1 MINSKFFLKVIY
13 LLIFS
18 ISSYSVFGR
27 CDLDYTPFKRLSGTR
42 PESELSSVKMGSY
55 NVLNLEYSVGKYHTN
70 KETGVRAFRSE
81 HITKDAGQTQAVAK
95 VIKTENLDIV
105 VLEEVEGA
113 RALELFNEKY
123 LDGQYEVFVA
133 RGNDTRGIEIGF
145 LVKKDLPFKVK
156 LATNKNRQYQ
166 NNITSKE
173 ESIFSR
179 DLPALH
185 FWKNSTNGSESPDF
199 VILGNHLKS
208 QRDRKDDI
216 KSRIFRTRQADEI
229 RTIVKEY
236 EADYPG
242 IPVLLAGDF
251 NANIHVE
258 SEFKSLFKDNL
269 MTDSFDL
276 VSPVISSGNRITH
289 TFHPRNGATNN
300 TQLDGILVN
309 KAGKRLI
316 KKARVYRYLDQNG
329 KEVPIP
335 KTFQQREQNPSD
347 HFPVIVEL
355 DLNNIK

>member
-1 MINSKFFLKVIY
+1 MLNSKKYLKHISVLF
-13 LLIFS
+13 LLISAF
-18 ISSYSVFGR
+18 SVFGR
-27 CDLDYTPFKRLSGTR
+27 CDLDYTPFKQLLGTR
-42 PESELSSVKMGSY
+42 AESALSNVKMGSY

-70 KETGVRAFRSE
+70 SETGIRAFRSE
-81 HITKDAGQTQAVAK
+81 HITKDTEQIKGVAK
-95 VIKTENLDIV
+95 VIKSENLDII

-113 RALELFNEKY
+113 RALEIFNEKY
-123 LDGQYEVFVA
+123 LENQYEVFVA

-145 LVKKDLPFKVK
+145 LVKKDLPFKIK
-156 LATNKNRQYQ
+156 LATNRNRQYQ
-166 NNITSKE
+166 NNITNKE

-216 KSRIFRTRQADEI
+216 KSRIFRTRQSQEI

-236 EADYPG
+236 ETDYPG

-276 VSPVISSGNRITH
+276 VQPVLSNESRITH
-289 TFHPRNGATNN
+289 TFHPRNGANHN

-309 KAGKRLI
+309 NAGKKLI
-316 KKARVYRYLDQNG
+316 KRAKVYRYLDKDG
-329 KEVPIP
+329 KEIPLP
-335 KTFQQREQNPSD
+335 KTYQQREQNPSD

-355 DLNNIK
+355 DLSNIK